1 MSTSERQI
9 AIAASF
15 VAEPVEQSL
24 SFWLREQE
32 MPYPIVFAPY
42 NQVFQQLLDPASAL
56 SANANGINIILLRLE
71 DWQRDEADGAQRK
84 IEDNARELARALTA
98 AASCSTAIHF
108 LFLCPQSPRAAVEH
122 EQTAAFERAEELIIT
137 QLSAVPGVHAVTSAA
152 LAAAYPVAEYYD
164 AQADKLAHI
173 PYTTLAY
180 TALGTA
186 IARKIHAL
194 KNSGYKVIVVDG
206 DHTLWDGVCGEDGPL
221 GIGMSAER
229 QAVQEFLVEQHNRG
243 MLLCLC
249 SMNNEEDIAEVFR
262 QRPEMPLKR
271 EHFAGW
277 RANWRAKSE
286 NIKALA
292 ADLNV
297 GLDSLIFIDDDDV
310 ACAEARAH
318 CPEVMTLQLPRLIE
332 TIPSFL
338 RHLWVFDRLQTTDEA
353 AGRTAL
359 YQQQAQRE
367 QLREQLPT
375 LPDFLV
381 SLDLQIEITPMSS
394 EQLARVSEL
403 TLRTNQFNF
412 TTIRRSEAEI
422 HALCQAAA
430 ARCLVVHVA
439 DRFGD
444 YGLVGAMIFKSGSNT
459 LSVDTFLLSCR
470 ALGRGVEYR
479 MLAALGAIA
488 QERGLGTVDLAY
500 SQTPKNR
507 PAFDFLNAVAA
518 GFEQHENDGR
528 SLFRIP
534 TALAQSLSFNP
545 SAATHDHGR
554 ARENSIAP
562 LAPATA
568 APVSAWTRAARFS
581 AIAIE
586 CSDVEQIQKAISAQA
601 RARPDLAIRY
611 AAPRSL
617 MEEKLSG
624 LWSELLD
631 VDQIGIND
639 NFFELGGHS
648 LLAMQLLSRIRDVF
662 RVELSLRSLFTDQF
676 TVADLARSVLEQ
688 QIEAA
693 EPHDVTTMLREI
705 DELSDDEV
713 KALLAMDADHI
724 QTP

>member
-15 VAEPVEQSL
+15 VAEPVEQPL
-24 SFWLREQE
+24 SFWLRELE

-84 IEDNARELARALTA
+84 IEDNAHELVRALTA
-98 AASCSTAIHF
+98 AVSCSTAIHF
-108 LFLCPQSPRAAVEH
+108 LFLCPPSPRAAVER

-137 QLSAVPGVHAVTSAA
+137 QLSAVPGVHVVSSAA
-152 LAAAYPVAEYYD
+152 LAAAYPVAEYCD
-164 AQADKLAHI
+164 ALADQLAHI

-206 DHTLWDGVCGEDGPL
+206 DQTLWDGVCGEDGPL
-221 GIGMSAER
+221 GIRMCAER
-229 QAVQEFLVEQHNRG
+229 QAVQEFLLEQHNRG

-249 SMNNEEDIAEVFR
+249 SMNNEEDIADVFR

-277 RANWRAKSE
+277 QANWRAKSE

-310 ACAEARAH
+310 ACAEVRAH
-318 CPEVMTLQLPRLIE
+318 CPEVLTLQLPRLIE

-338 RHLWVFDRLQTTDEA
+338 RHLWVFDRLQITDEA

-375 LPDFLV
+375 LSDFLT
-381 SLDLQIEITPMSS
+381 SLDLQIEIAPMSS

-412 TTIRRSEAEI
+412 TTIRRSEVEI
-422 HALCQAAA
+422 QALCRAGA
-430 ARCLVVHVA
+430 ARCLVVYVA

-488 QERGLGTVDLAY
+488 QEHGLGAVDLAY

-518 GFEQHENDGR
+518 DFKQPESDGR

-545 SAATHDHGR
+545 SAATHDHGG

-568 APVSAWTRAARFS
+568 APSAWTRAARFS
-581 AIAIE
+581 AIALE
-586 CSDVEQIQKAISAQA
+586 RSDAEQIQKAISAQA
-601 RARPDLAIRY
+601 RARPALATSY
-611 AAPRSL
+611 VAPRSL

-662 RVELSLRSLFTDQF
+662 QVELGLRSLFTDQF
-676 TVADLARSVLEQ
+676 TVADLAKSVLEQ
-688 QIEAA
+688 QIQAA
-693 EPHDVTTMLREI
+693 GEHDVTTMLREI
-705 DELSDDEV
+705 DELSDVEV

>member
-1 MSTSERQI
+1 M
-9 AIAASF
+9 
-15 VAEPVEQSL
+15 
-24 SFWLREQE
+24 
-32 MPYPIVFAPY
+32 
-42 NQVFQQLLDPASAL
+42 
-56 SANANGINIILLRLE
+56 
-71 DWQRDEADGAQRK
+71 
-84 IEDNARELARALTA
+84 
-98 AASCSTAIHF
+98 
-108 LFLCPQSPRAAVEH
+108 
-122 EQTAAFERAEELIIT
+122 
-137 QLSAVPGVHAVTSAA
+137 
-152 LAAAYPVAEYYD
+152 
-164 AQADKLAHI
+164 
-173 PYTTLAY
+173 
-180 TALGTA
+180 
-186 IARKIHAL
+186 
-194 KNSGYKVIVVDG
+194 
-206 DHTLWDGVCGEDGPL
+206 
-221 GIGMSAER
+221 
-229 QAVQEFLVEQHNRG
+229 
-243 MLLCLC
+243 
-249 SMNNEEDIAEVFR
+249 
-262 QRPEMPLKR
+262 
-271 EHFAGW
+271 
-277 RANWRAKSE
+277 
-286 NIKALA
+286 
-292 ADLNV
+292 
-297 GLDSLIFIDDDDV
+297 
-310 ACAEARAH
+310 ACAEVRAR
-318 CPEVMTLQLPRLIE
+318 CPEVLTLQLPRLIE

-353 AGRTAL
+353 PLRTSL

-375 LPDFLV
+375 LPDFLA
-381 SLDLQIEITPMSS
+381 SLDLQIEIAPMSS

-444 YGLVGAMIFKSGSNT
+444 YGLVGAMIFKAGSNT

-470 ALGRGVEYR
+470 ALGRGIEYR

-488 QERGLGTVDLAY
+488 QGRGLGTVDLAY

-545 SAATHDHGR
+545 SAATHDHGH
-554 ARENSIAP
+554 ARGNSIAP

-581 AIAIE
+581 GIAIE

-601 RARPDLAIRY
+601 RARPDLATSY
-611 AAPRSL
+611 VAPRSL

-648 LLAMQLLSRIRDVF
+648 LTRHRCISAWRR
-662 RVELSLRSLFTDQF
+662 RSAGSERCATH
-676 TVADLARSVLEQ
+676 ARGTRGGD
-688 QIEAA
+688 
-693 EPHDVTTMLREI
+693 P
-705 DELSDDEV
+705 
-713 KALLAMDADHI
+713 
-724 QTP
+724 